1 MPLETLGRVTEESV
15 KRIIQA
21 LDMATAALAT
31 VVTTASLI
39 TLDVNLVEDN
49 PRKKTICF
57 KVVWT
62 LMLITRTKNNALRVA
77 RLTSHLSQS

>member
-1 MPLETLGRVTEESV
+1 MPLKTLGRVTEESV

-21 LDMATAALAT
+21 LYMATAALAT

-49 PRKKTICF
+49 PRKKTIGF